1 MENNVTLSEICT
13 PEFMKLYTQ
22 FESIEE
28 FFSAG
33 GFNVTTEED
42 YDAIPDKTID
52 AYVAN
57 TTNFPTWK
65 EMLTEAADNYIK
77 RP

>member
-1 MENNVTLSEICT
+1 MGNTVTLSEIFT
-13 PEFMKLYTQ
+13 TEFMKLYTQ

-28 FFSAG
+28 LFSAG

-52 AYVAN
+52 TFVAN

-65 EMLTEAADNYIK
+65 EMLTEAADNYLR

>member
-1 MENNVTLSEICT
+1 MGNTVTLSEIFT
-13 PEFMKLYTQ
+13 TEFMKLYTQ

-28 FFSAG
+28 LFSAG

-52 AYVAN
+52 AFVAN
-57 TTNFPTWK
+57 TTNFPTWE
-65 EMLTEAADNYIK
+65 EMLTEAADNYL
-77 RP
+77 RMP